1 MPSSHDVRLADGR
14 VLRVHDG
21 GDPGGASALTLLWHH
36 GSPQTGELL
45 APLVEAAAA
54 RDIRLVAYARPSYGG
69 SSPNRGRTVASA
81 ADDVAQ
87 VVDALG
93 IDRFAVMGASGGGPH
108 ALACAARLPER
119 VVAAVTLG
127 GIAPFTTDV
136 DWYAG
141 MVAPG
146 GLRAAEAGRAAR
158 ERYAETD
165 EFDPNSFTAA
175 DWAALDGRVARAG
188 RRRRSRGC
196 RVARRPRRRRP
207 GVRRAVGLRPGVDPG
222 TGLARPRRRR
232 SRDPAEPRRV
242 AARPDRTPPSC
253 GCARGTATCR
263 SSTRCRSRWTGCS
276 IGRERPDGQA
286 DAPAAGAARLDLPA
300 DLARLDDG
308 LEARRD
314 YEAVEVA
321 DRDLAGQSAQGAT
334 FTGCRIARCHLDGLD
349 LRQSRVSDSLLVD
362 NDATSVDASD
372 ATWRDSIVS
381 GGRLGALIAAGATWT
396 GVRLRGL
403 KLDYLDLSG
412 AKVSGVAFEEVVI
425 GELELAEADLRSVRF
440 ELSAIE
446 HLSASSAR
454 FTDVDLSGARLRT
467 IAGIASLRGATI
479 SPEQLIDVAPL
490 LAAHVG
496 IVVKGD

>member
-1 MPSSHDVRLADGR
+1 MAKPA
-14 VLRVHDG
+14 
-21 GDPGGASALTLLWHH
+21 
-36 GSPQTGELL
+36 
-45 APLVEAAAA
+45 
-54 RDIRLVAYARPSYGG
+54 
-69 SSPNRGRTVASA
+69 
-81 ADDVAQ
+81 
-87 VVDALG
+87 
-93 IDRFAVMGASGGGPH
+93 
-108 ALACAARLPER
+108 
-119 VVAAVTLG
+119 
-127 GIAPFTTDV
+127 
-136 DWYAG
+136 
-141 MVAPG
+141 
-146 GLRAAEAGRAAR
+146 
-158 ERYAETD
+158 
-165 EFDPNSFTAA
+165 
-175 DWAALDGRVARAG
+175 
-188 RRRRSRGC
+188 
-196 RVARRPRRRRP
+196 PRRLEP
-207 GVRRAVGLRPGVDPG
+207 
-222 TGLARPRRRR
+222 
-232 SRDPAEPRRV
+232 PA
-242 AARPDRTPPSC
+242 
-253 GCARGTATCR
+253 
-263 SSTRCRSRWTGCS
+263 S
-276 IGRERPDGQA
+276 IS
-286 DAPAAGAARLDLPA
+286 LP

-440 ELSAIE
+440 ESSAIE

-496 IVVKGD
+496 IVVRGD